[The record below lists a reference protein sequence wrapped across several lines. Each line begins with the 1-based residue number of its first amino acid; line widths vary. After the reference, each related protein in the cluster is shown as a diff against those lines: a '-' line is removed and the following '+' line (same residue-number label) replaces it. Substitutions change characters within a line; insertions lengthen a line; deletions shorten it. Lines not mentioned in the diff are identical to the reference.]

1 VTDLIARLAEK
12 VSARRDYYERN
23 MRHLGF
29 VQTVEFTLEDAEAC
43 LHALKVQQAA
53 EAYVDNLGAEKE
65 WIHHANLV
73 SAVKGEQP

>member
-1 VTDLIARLAEK
+1 MTDLIARLTEK

-29 VQTVEFTLEDAEAC
+29 VQTVEFALEDAEAC

-53 EAYVDNLGAEKE
+53 EV
-65 WIHHANLV
+65 
-73 SAVKGEQP
+73 VKGEQP